1 MGSMMMTQGFSRK
14 VATRLGIAVMAST
27 AMIAAPVPA
36 AAKGEAPVELV
47 TCTESLG
54 TIAVVE
60 GDTQGWSEYG
70 LGSPRALVNSLATES
85 GCFTPHNP
93 ASGAPADFLMNIV
106 AGNSEEVDKSI
117 EAAKSAAM
125 EGLVRSGAAS
135 SVLRSVPGAG
145 AVLGMFGGLG
155 GKKKTLA
162 AGVKLLSPANGLT
175 IATGQG
181 VVKKSTLTFGGSG
194 GLNAAAAASGYGG
207 SKDGKMLAEAFVI
220 AFNDLVAQKA
230 AIVATPR
237 AASAVTAQPV
247 VTLATVAAATSMLDA
262 PAANAKVVRSL
273 RVGTTITPTGKRDGL
288 FIEAKDSFGT
298 TGWVSVESLN

>member
-1 MGSMMMTQGFSRK
+1 MTQGFSRTA
-14 VATRLGIAVMAST
+14 ATRLGVTVMVSA
-27 AMIAAPVPA
+27 AIIAAPFPA
-36 AAKGEAPVELV
+36 AAKGDAPVELV

-60 GDTQGWSEYG
+60 GETQGWSDYG

-117 EAAKSAAM
+117 ELAKSAAV
-125 EGLVRSGAAS
+125 EGLVRSGAATS
-135 SVLRSVPGAG
+135 MLRGVPGAG

-162 AGVKLLSPANGLT
+162 AGIKLLSPANGLT
-175 IATGQG
+175 VATGQG

-194 GLNAAAAASGYGG
+194 GWNTAAAASGYGA
-207 SKDGKMLAEAFVI
+207 SKDGKTLVEAFVI

-230 AIVATPR
+230 AIAATPKMSP
-237 AASAVTAQPV
+237 AAQAATG
-247 VTLATVAAATSMLDA
+247 LATVAATTNMLETPSAT
-262 PAANAKVVRSL
+262 AKTVRSL
-273 RVGTTITPTGKRDGL
+273 RVGTTVTPTGKREGL
-288 FIEAKDSFGT
+288 FIEARDSFGT
-298 TGWVSVESLN
+298 TGWVSIESLN

>member
-1 MGSMMMTQGFSRK
+1 MTMTQGFSRTAA
-14 VATRLGIAVMAST
+14 VRLGAALMAS
-27 AMIAAPVPA
+27 AALIAAPVPA
-36 AAKGEAPVELV
+36 AAKGEAPVELA
-47 TCTESLG
+47 TCTDSLG

-60 GDTQGWSEYG
+60 GETQGWSDFG

-93 ASGAPADFLMNIV
+93 SSGAPADFLMNIV

-117 EAAKSAAM
+117 ELAKSAAV
-125 EGLVRSGAAS
+125 EGLVRSGAVTS
-135 SVLRSVPGAG
+135 MLRSVPGAG

-162 AGVKLLSPANGLT
+162 AGIKLLSPANGLT

-194 GLNAAAAASGYGG
+194 GWNAAAAVSDYGS
-207 SKDGKMLAEAFVI
+207 SKDGKTLVEAFVL

-230 AIVATPR
+230 VIAATPKMSPAVQ
-237 AASAVTAQPV
+237 AAPDLT
-247 VTLATVAAATSMLDA
+247 TVAATTNMLEA
-262 PAANAKVVRSL
+262 PSANAKAVRSL
-273 RVGTTITPTGKRDGL
+273 RVGTTIMPTGKREGL
-288 FIEAKDSFGT
+288 FIEARDSFGT
-298 TGWVSVESLN
+298 TGWVSIESLD

>member
-1 MGSMMMTQGFSRK
+1 MTMTQGFSRT
-14 VATRLGIAVMAST
+14 AAARLGVALMASA

-36 AAKGEAPVELV
+36 AAKGEPPVELV

-60 GDTQGWSEYG
+60 GETQGWSAYG

-106 AGNSEEVDKSI
+106 AGDSEEVDKSI
-117 EAAKSAAM
+117 ELAKSAAV
-125 EGLVRSGAAS
+125 EGLVRSGAATS
-135 SVLRSVPGAG
+135 MLRSVPGAG

-162 AGVKLLSPANGLT
+162 AGIKLLSPANGLT
-175 IATGQG
+175 VATGQG

-194 GLNAAAAASGYGG
+194 GWNAGAAASGYGA
-207 SKDGKMLAEAFVI
+207 SKDGKTLVEAFVL

-230 AIVATPR
+230 AIAATPKMTP
-237 AASAVTAQPV
+237 ATKTA
-247 VTLATVAAATSMLDA
+247 TDLATVAATTNMLEAPSADA
-262 PAANAKVVRSL
+262 KAVRSL
-273 RVGTTITPTGKRDGL
+273 RVGTTLTPTGKREGL
-288 FIEAKDSFGT
+288 FIEARDSFGT

>member
-1 MGSMMMTQGFSRK
+1 MTQGFSRTA
-14 VATRLGIAVMAST
+14 ATRLGVAAMASA

-162 AGVKLLSPANGLT
+162 AGVKLLNPANGLT

-230 AIVATPR
+230 AIAATPK
-237 AASAVTAQPV
+237 AAPAVAAQPSAA
-247 VTLATVAAATSMLDA
+247 LATVAATTAMLEA
-262 PAANAKVVRSL
+262 PAADAKVVRSL